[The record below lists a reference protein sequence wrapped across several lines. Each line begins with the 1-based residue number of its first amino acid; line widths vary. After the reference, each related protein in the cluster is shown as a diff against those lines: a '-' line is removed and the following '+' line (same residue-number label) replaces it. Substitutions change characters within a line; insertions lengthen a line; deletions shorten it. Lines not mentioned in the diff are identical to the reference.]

1 MMLKK
6 GQKNKRTKEQGT
18 RNDEGAYS
26 KKGFRLSLS
35 LSIFLYYIHPLGIV
49 FFDTKRFLIFIHQNK
64 QT

>member
-1 MMLKK
+1 M
-6 GQKNKRTKEQGT
+6 
-18 RNDEGAYS
+18 NDEGAYS

-49 FFDTKRFLIFIHQNK
+49 FFDTNRFLIFNHQNK